1 MAITAVQKW
10 LFTPW
15 RVYRSQLR
23 FCIRVTVAAILAL
36 LIAQFF
42 SLPLHGLWVVLT
54 ATVVTQLSVGGSVRA
69 GVEYVLGTLGG
80 AVYAGVTGFLIPH
93 TTLAAQVGILA
104 ITIAPLAFAAAM
116 HPNFR
121 VAPFSAVLVLLIAGQ
136 VGEGP
141 IGSALTRLFEVALG
155 GTIAVTVS
163 LLVIPVHA
171 DHLVRQAA
179 ARVLDEMAKALPEI
193 LANFFRNA
201 DITMLQDHIGG
212 LVAALQHVAEE
223 IRGERPVTFTSA
235 PDPGPLSRTLL
246 RLRHDLVM
254 LGRASAEPLPVDL
267 TEPLKPSLDRVGL
280 AVSGYFR
287 ACALALTSGLAP
299 PPIDPLQAQLNASIS
314 QLAALR
320 QRVPAHLSVRQLEH
334 LFALCFA
341 LEQLGQ
347 NTVDL
352 QRCVREWAISPRP
365 QRSSSR
371 EQGYAT

>member
-1 MAITAVQKW
+1 
-10 LFTPW
+10 
-15 RVYRSQLR
+15 
-23 FCIRVTVAAILAL
+23 
-36 LIAQFF
+36 
-42 SLPLHGLWVVLT
+42 
-54 ATVVTQLSVGGSVRA
+54 VVTQLSAGGLVRA
-69 GVEYVLGTLGG
+69 SMEYVLGTLGG

-93 TTLAAQVGILA
+93 TTLPAQVGILA

-136 VGEGP
+136 TGEDP
-141 IGSALTRLFEVALG
+141 IGSAPTRLLEVALG
-155 GTIAVTVS
+155 GAIAVTVS
-163 LLVIPVHA
+163 LLVIPVRA
-171 DHLVRQAA
+171 DRLAREAA
-179 ARVLDEMAKALPEI
+179 SRVLDEMAKVLPEI

-201 DITMLQDHIGG
+201 DTTVLQDRIGG
-212 LVAALQHVAEE
+212 SIATLQEVTEE
-223 IRGERPVTFTSA
+223 IKGERPVTFTSA
-235 PDPGPLSRTLL
+235 PEPGPLSRTLL
-246 RLRHDLVM
+246 RLRHDLVI

-267 TEPLKPSLDRVGL
+267 TEDLKPSLDRAGL
-280 AVSGYFR
+280 AVSEYFS

-347 NTVDL
+347 NIVDL
-352 QRCVREWAISPRP
+352 QRCVREWAISRRP